1 MAVSRQIETFG
12 MVPVQ
17 KPARSKGILRDDGRP
32 YSVRASAIDAP
43 TFQVIGQ
50 PGDFDGATA
59 FGSEAGRKVG
69 KKGSTP
75 QI

>member
-1 MAVSRQIETFG
+1 